1 MAVAAS
7 HYGRLHKRIRHP
19 VWIVSTVIV
28 LSATSV
34 LASKLEEEGYF
45 SSRRGTARSGL
56 ELSMLAFSTMDTDD
70 NKCIDEQEYA
80 IVLAQYQELIREVAG
95 ASQLPKNVT
104 GRHPAD
110 APRHHKVVNAD
121 LEARTAAGPSNPPPW
136 QNQSPDRRRRVLSA
150 GNSCAGVNVTFR
162 TVTKGHAYEISWY
175 IDDDCKAG
183 TLYGTSFASFAV
195 RDTFCC
201 RNTTVA
207 DVRCLDSYGDG
218 WHGAYLETTSV
229 STILLRTSVQLT
241 AALTEVARPLTING
255 SCPNATGQ
263 RCIVDAAYRARLF
276 DVAEGGSLRLE
287 GLTLCGGYSAERGGG
302 VQLAALAALHLER
315 CVLRG
320 CRAGSYGGGV
330 YSYGG
335 DVALSRSRLEG
346 NFAEKD
352 GGAVF
357 ANAPAVIQLTGGT
370 SIFNNSCEDDGGG
383 AALSGSVH
391 LSERSA
397 VTENAA
403 VDHGGG
409 IYAQSGSRVTLDA
422 SDVAENRAKRLEMD
436 VGLGGGLVAYQDTE
450 VVVRNGSAITRN
462 TASKG
467 GGMYLRLR
475 STADIRDSKVAYNN
489 ATVMGGGL
497 CGEDNAT
504 VDVAHAVISNN
515 SVRTQHRYNSVSG
528 GGLFGNASVIRVTH
542 TSLAGNALEID
553 NELNSDHATMGGAI
567 CAVETQLS
575 VADSALLGNSAR
587 GFHREPRPPGHDV
600 GLVKGGH
607 GGGVAG
613 IAGAIV
619 IERSVISFGFAGE
632 GGGVYST
639 AYSRVQ
645 GGTCESHG
653 LGHITRALECGLM
666 RHGVEG
672 VEEEVVMT
680 ARAGYPLGCFLQRG
694 MEEQELLVVNE
705 GGAGGCSSE
714 LQCFCRGV
722 GTLLVTATQVVENE
736 ASLSGGGLWVDFA
749 LNLSAH
755 SVVSENHAAQ
765 VGGGVYAYN
774 YTAIT
779 LQNRSEV
786 VGNTAVS
793 YRNLGGIY
801 GETGVTVSVDNDS
814 YVDSYTLVA
823 APPLPP
829 PPPPPPLPPPLPASP
844 SAPPVQVTNGT
855 AVIMDPEPT
864 YATAQ
869 LASVLED
876 PTVHTVLLLVNITLT
891 ASLPAL
897 AGRAL
902 TISGACGAGP
912 CLVSGAG
919 AFRPFTVLAGG
930 QLRAPGQHI
939 PAGVLRGTPRGVYAN
954 GSTVTLSGASW
965 RDAPRGSV
973 GGLSRRGEPHRRGD
987 ADDDGE
993 RDGKQHGNG
1002 AGGEIRVRG
1011 RLHCSGLN
1019 ARTDNVRVL
1028 AGSEVRGNSA
1038 ARNGGGIYIHRTCV
1052 LSVEASSV
1060 TGNVAGSGGEGGNGG
1075 GVAVSAATLTIS
1087 GASAVSFNWAR
1098 GEFGFELEN
1107 MDYGRG
1113 GGIYSDGG
1121 RTIAVD
1127 SALASN
1133 VADSRGGGIA
1143 TSSGLNVWMELTTAA
1158 VTGNY
1163 AGLRGGGIFIFSL
1176 VDGMDRGFELY
1187 GSVVARNEGARDGG
1201 GVWCDGFN
1209 ATVIDSAVMN
1219 NTARKDG
1226 GGVWIADATWRVT
1239 NASFEGNTAAEAGGG
1254 LHLQQASLWMRLG
1267 RVRGNRAATGGGVSH
1282 VQDSEVEIHASEL
1295 CGARLNGIGKG
1306 GGLALGSDSTL
1317 KMLGAL
1323 VSRNT
1328 AYAAGGLLLETGT
1341 AFEMG
1346 ETEVAENEAS
1356 LGGGAWLDSGAH
1368 GAVRRC
1374 RFVANTAALDGGG
1387 IGLVGGEEGGARLE
1401 LEEVVFEQQWAARG
1415 GGVFLGAMA
1424 VPAER
1429 ISMHRLGFE
1438 YNEAVGENIFWIHDA
1453 NMSDADQPE
1462 CLGCTHVP
1470 ANASLLATSPVAFDI
1485 VQDGVKVSGG
1495 GVGTQSGALLAP
1507 PLTYRAIDFYGNL
1520 TSLGSASGFVVV
1532 TSDTATLRGQTTAEY
1547 DPQLGAEVSMLTVT
1561 GEPGQG
1567 FSLVFSP
1574 SQEQWAQVVLP
1585 VTLVACAVGEQ
1596 YIDEAGAQR
1605 CKKCGEGSIKFSNS
1619 TAPCASCTEMDLHE
1633 DALDCL
1639 GGSQFVLQDGYWM
1652 PQGWIAEQCTTAAGA
1667 TSTAEEC
1674 GAEMVLQQ
1682 VYACAIPS
1690 RCESE
1695 EPHASA
1701 GNLSN
1706 LFDTAL
1712 CAHGSRRDTVL
1723 CAGCDIHFFVGVD
1736 DQCTECPDAAST
1748 LTTAAGC
1755 LLGLVLLVAAARAG
1769 LHGYLGNS
1777 ELQAQ
1782 LLSARILAQLRGPD
1796 KSGILLSVL
1805 IGHIQIM
1812 AQTLTLF
1819 PANIV
1824 PDNYERFLG
1833 ATEPFNLSV
1842 FSWLPVSCLTTA
1854 LGMSYRVETYY
1865 WTLAFYASLPVLF
1878 SIPIVMSVLRARR
1891 LAAVEKGNALRP
1903 KIARLASV
1911 MSAPGAECSAMTELS
1926 LAATWA
1932 GGAVDEDTP
1941 ALVRAVIDQGKE
1953 TGQEDDAEARSSM
1966 TVVNP
1971 ILRTLSEAQQDLP
1984 IGRSSSVNPRLLVR
1998 SESATATDRRRQ
2010 ERARTIRMEVEEG
2023 AMEAVTGLAG
2033 FAMMYAQPA
2042 CATQM
2047 FSHFNCQ
2054 EVHSEEG
2061 DYWLEMDH
2069 QVECYTFRWYIFRLV
2084 ALLTI
2089 VIYILGL
2096 PVVLAVAPYV
2106 LRKYK
2111 RMRVKQSGAIIY
2123 VDQGGLQQDPDDP
2136 PEAFFMAEQATG
2148 RRVALEA
2155 QYEEKEG
2162 QRVVMTALHHPEAK
2176 LLLQY
2181 HLMPFKEHYFYWA
2194 AYDMGRKLA
2203 QTSVVLLVQEVD
2215 SQYDL
2220 LYSAC
2225 LTTIALALH
2234 AQTRPYKIHIV
2245 NIFQT
2250 FVLVSQTLTISMLMG
2265 QRYASSDFGS
2275 SVVGIVAVILQV
2287 LLTGTMF
2294 AIIAV
2299 DMVRAN
2305 WPTLAFLA
2313 RTAADTAAVALRR
2326 AVACIHRRKH
2336 DTGHTAPKP
2345 IVARAGA
2352 LVRVDTGAREE
2363 ERTEADAAHL

>member
-1 MAVAAS
+1 
-7 HYGRLHKRIRHP
+7 
-19 VWIVSTVIV
+19 
-28 LSATSV
+28 
-34 LASKLEEEGYF
+34 
-45 SSRRGTARSGL
+45 
-56 ELSMLAFSTMDTDD
+56 MDTDD

-80 IVLAQYQELIREVAG
+80 IVLAQYQ
-95 ASQLPKNVT
+95 
-104 GRHPAD
+104 
-110 APRHHKVVNAD
+110 VVNAD

-218 WHGAYLETTSV
+218 WHGAYLEGSWYATTYFADAVQTTSV

-330 YSYGG
+330 AIDFYGNLTSLG
-335 DVALSRSRLEG
+335 SASGFVVVTSDTATLRGQTTAEYDPQLGAEVSMLTVTGEPGQGFSLVFSPSQEQWAQVVLPVTLVACAVGEQYIDEAGAQRCKKCGEGSIKFSNSTAPCASCTEMDLHEDALDCLGGSQQWAARGGGVFLGAMAVPAERISMHRLGFEY
-346 NFAEKD
+346 NE
-352 GGAVF
+352 AVGENIF
-357 ANAPAVIQLTGGT
+357 WIHDANMSDADQPECLGCTHVPANASLLAT
-370 SIFNNSCEDDGGG
+370 SPVAFDIVQDG
-383 AALSGSVH
+383 V
-391 LSERSA
+391 
-397 VTENAA
+397 
-403 VDHGGG
+403 
-409 IYAQSGSRVTLDA
+409 
-422 SDVAENRAKRLEMD
+422 K
-436 VGLGGGLVAYQDTE
+436 
-450 VVVRNGSAITRN
+450 
-462 TASKG
+462 
-467 GGMYLRLR
+467 
-475 STADIRDSKVAYNN
+475 
-489 ATVMGGGL
+489 
-497 CGEDNAT
+497 
-504 VDVAHAVISNN
+504 
-515 SVRTQHRYNSVSG
+515 VSG
-528 GGLFGNASVIRVTH
+528 GGVGTQSGGIYSDGGRTIAVDSALAS
-542 TSLAGNALEID
+542 N
-553 NELNSDHATMGGAI
+553 
-567 CAVETQLS
+567 
-575 VADSALLGNSAR
+575 VADSRGGGIATSSGLNVWMELTTAAVTGNYAGLRGGGIFIFSLVDGMDR
-587 GFHREPRPPGHDV
+587 GFELYGSVVARNEGARDGGGVWCDGFNATV
-600 GLVKGGH
+600 IDSAVMNNTARKDGGGVWIADATWRVTNASFEGNTAAEAGGGLHLQQASLWMRLGRVRGNRAATGGGVSHVQDSEVEIHASEVRKNVAASGGGGVFADGTWGVTVLSEGTCVEANLVEAGGGGGLEVYNGRLVMDIGSAVRGNVASGGH

-912 CLVSGAG
+912 CLGGSSAH
-919 AFRPFTVLAGG
+919 LANTS
-930 QLRAPGQHI
+930 
-939 PAGVLRGTPRGVYAN
+939 LRGCSAALHGGGVYAN
-954 GSTVTLSGASW
+954 GSTVTLSGSVVEGCAAGFSGGGWFGEASHTDGVMLTMTASVMGNNTAMGQGG
-965 RDAPRGSV
+965 RDTGQ
-973 GGLSRRGEPHRRGD
+973 GGG
-987 ADDDGE
+987 
-993 RDGKQHGNG
+993 
-1002 AGGEIRVRG
+1002 
-1011 RLHCSGLN
+1011 LHCSGLN

-1113 GGIYSDGG
+1113 GHFVGMSGG
-1121 RTIAVD
+1121 DLI
-1127 SALASN
+1127 
-1133 VADSRGGGIA
+1133 RGGG
-1143 TSSGLNVWMELTTAA
+1143 E
-1158 VTGNY
+1158 
-1163 AGLRGGGIFIFSL
+1163 
-1176 VDGMDRGFELY
+1176 
-1187 GSVVARNEGARDGG
+1187 
-1201 GVWCDGFN
+1201 
-1209 ATVIDSAVMN
+1209 
-1219 NTARKDG
+1219 
-1226 GGVWIADATWRVT
+1226 RV
-1239 NASFEGNTAAEAGGG
+1239 
-1254 LHLQQASLWMRLG
+1254 
-1267 RVRGNRAATGGGVSH
+1267 
-1282 VQDSEVEIHASEL
+1282 
-1295 CGARLNGIGKG
+1295 
-1306 GGLALGSDSTL
+1306 
-1317 KMLGAL
+1317 
-1323 VSRNT
+1323 
-1328 AYAAGGLLLETGT
+1328 
-1341 AFEMG
+1341 
-1346 ETEVAENEAS
+1346 
-1356 LGGGAWLDSGAH
+1356 
-1368 GAVRRC
+1368 
-1374 RFVANTAALDGGG
+1374 
-1387 IGLVGGEEGGARLE
+1387 
-1401 LEEVVFEQQWAARG
+1401 
-1415 GGVFLGAMA
+1415 
-1424 VPAER
+1424 
-1429 ISMHRLGFE
+1429 
-1438 YNEAVGENIFWIHDA
+1438 
-1453 NMSDADQPE
+1453 
-1462 CLGCTHVP
+1462 
-1470 ANASLLATSPVAFDI
+1470 
-1485 VQDGVKVSGG
+1485 
-1495 GVGTQSGALLAP
+1495 
-1507 PLTYRAIDFYGNL
+1507 
-1520 TSLGSASGFVVV
+1520 
-1532 TSDTATLRGQTTAEY
+1532 
-1547 DPQLGAEVSMLTVT
+1547 
-1561 GEPGQG
+1561 PG
-1567 FSLVFSP
+1567 
-1574 SQEQWAQVVLP
+1574 
-1585 VTLVACAVGEQ
+1585 
-1596 YIDEAGAQR
+1596 
-1605 CKKCGEGSIKFSNS
+1605 
-1619 TAPCASCTEMDLHE
+1619 
-1633 DALDCL
+1633 
-1639 GGSQFVLQDGYWM
+1639 
-1652 PQGWIAEQCTTAAGA
+1652 
-1667 TSTAEEC
+1667 
-1674 GAEMVLQQ
+1674 Q

-2023 AMEAVTGLAG
+2023 AMEA
-2033 FAMMYAQPA
+2033 
-2042 CATQM
+2042 
-2047 FSHFNCQ
+2047 

-2250 FVLVSQTLTISMLMG
+2250 FVLVGSHPHAPGPSRLPWALHSVVVLAEVSQTLTISMLMG

-2345 IVARAGA
+2345 IVARA
-2352 LVRVDTGAREE
+2352 
-2363 ERTEADAAHL
+2363 